1 MTRAAALW
9 SLSSAD
15 RDARWRAGT
24 VPDPSRYAG
33 RMRGTLLPLRN
44 HEQRFFLIRWLWRFL
59 TATHL
64 LLWRG
69 KRLWRSDHEHL
80 ATNLVGLWSWPAELL
95 TMTLVDEESL
105 VEPGL
110 RVLAVRYDRPENP
123 RFLHVVRDELRE
135 IEDGLLLGRMVVQGA
150 GRARWWLWFGL
161 ER

>member
-9 SLSSAD
+9 SLSSAEL
-15 RDARWRAGT
+15 DARWRAGA
-24 VPDPSRYAG
+24 VPDPTRYAG
-33 RMRGTLLPLRN
+33 RTRGTLLPLRN
-44 HEQRFFLIRWLWRFL
+44 WESRFFLLRWLWWFL
-59 TATHL
+59 SVTNL

-69 KRLWRSDHEHL
+69 KRLWRANGEDL

-135 IEDGLLLGRMVVQGA
+135 IEDGLLLGRMVIRGA
-150 GRARWWLWFGL
+150 GGAQWWLWFGL